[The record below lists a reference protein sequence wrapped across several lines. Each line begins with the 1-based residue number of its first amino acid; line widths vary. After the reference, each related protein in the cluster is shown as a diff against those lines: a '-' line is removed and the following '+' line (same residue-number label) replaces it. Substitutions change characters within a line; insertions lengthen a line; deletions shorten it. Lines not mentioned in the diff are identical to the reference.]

1 MHPHGTQPHLRQ
13 RAIKRGGLSKG
24 VAACR
29 WHASSD
35 RPSRQ
40 ARQRMLPPLE
50 LDYIKPSPSHAGKLS
65 PSGDVGAWEGVSERQ
80 WRSAANRSQ
89 LPLRSAL
96 NGRHWRPAPDAAA
109 ETRGWVP
116 HSFPARQGRRGRA
129 SSNLPRP
136 RGGGRKI
143 TPPVLLRET
152 SPSRCGGW
160 TPSGLS
166 GGRRRLWAGAGG

>member
-1 MHPHGTQPHLRQ
+1 MPSGRPNRQ
-13 RAIKRGGLSKG
+13 ARRWHDVVVTERAPLKGVHKG

-50 LDYIKPSPSHAGKLS
+50 LNYIIVSPSHAGKLS
-65 PSGDVGAWEGVSERQ
+65 SYAWWVHGRGVSERQ

-96 NGRHWRPAPDAAA
+96 NGRHRRPAPEPAG
-109 ETRGWVP
+109 ETRGWAYLGPRHRVFLVP
-116 HSFPARQGRRGRA
+116 PRRNRTIGNVRRRA
-129 SSNLPRP
+129 PWESLVV
-136 RGGGRKI
+136 I
-143 TPPVLLRET
+143 LF
-152 SPSRCGGW
+152 PSRK
-160 TPSGLS
+160 PFFSLYA
-166 GGRRRLWAGAGG
+166 RKEMIR

>member
-65 PSGDVGAWEGVSERQ
+65 PSGDVGAWEGVSERR
-80 WRSAANRSQ
+80 WRSAANRPSRQ
-89 LPLRSAL
+89 ARPGGGYHIAFPPDRGDGSLR
-96 NGRHWRPAPDAAA
+96 
-109 ETRGWVP
+109 ET
-116 HSFPARQGRRGRA
+116 FPARG
-129 SSNLPRP
+129 
-136 RGGGRKI
+136 GGGRTI
-143 TPPVLLRET
+143 TPPAALWGT